1 MEALAS
7 VWGEAARG
15 GQGRPHGW
23 TPHLVLGLALPAQEL
38 CPSLTLWPVGA
49 GRAAA
54 PWRPGAWR
62 KSSAYTLSPSG
73 RAVAAKWFLKKN
85 SSSPG

>member
-1 MEALAS
+1 M
-7 VWGEAARG
+7 WGEVAHR
-15 GQGRPHGW
+15 GQGGPRSW
-23 TPHLVLGLALPAQEL
+23 TPHPVPGLALPAREL
-38 CPSLTLWPVGA
+38 CPSWTLWPVGA

-62 KSSAYTLSPSG
+62 ESSAYTLSPSG